1 MSQGKR
7 IPDSV
12 WDKFLGLLE
21 ENLGVITLAC
31 QAAGIS
37 RRSYYQKLLN
47 DPNFSDKTQL
57 LFERIQVPIAE
68 EMLRADVLERK
79 AWAIRYTLDRASRK
93 WHHRTSEEYVREFEE
108 RLMYVEEKLGRKIER
123 IEYVFPVPDEE
134 KQDQKKSQES
144 EEGEVFNDEP
154 AF

>member
-7 IPDSV
+7 ISDSI
-12 WDKFLGLLE
+12 WDTFLGLLE

-31 QAAGIS
+31 QASGIS

-47 DPNFSDKTQL
+47 DPNFADKTQL

-79 AWAIRYTLDRASRK
+79 AWAIRYTLDRSSRK
-93 WHHRTSEEYVREFEE
+93 WHHRLSSDYIHDFEE
-108 RLMYVEEKLGRKIER
+108 RLLYVEEKLGRKIER
-123 IEYVFPVPDEE
+123 VEYVFPVSDEA
-134 KQDQKKSQES
+134 KSDQKKSQES
-144 EEGEVFNDEP
+144 DEGEVFNDEP